1 MIQMQRQVSVINTF
15 YLKSLSSGEP
25 KIARLMSADIAKA
38 ILSKRFVFVLK
49 INILPDIDEDS
60 FDKFDEENVD
70 IINSFWYN
78 NISTV
83 GQIRL
88 LQFILKS
95 IFLNIFFTVN
105 LGMS

>member
-1 MIQMQRQVSVINTF
+1 
-15 YLKSLSSGEP
+15 
-25 KIARLMSADIAKA
+25 MSADIAKA
-38 ILSKRFVFVLK
+38 ILSRRFVFVLK

-70 IINSFWYN
+70 INSFWYN

-95 IFLNIFFTVN
+95 IFLNIFLQWILECREAILRRKQLEGF
-105 LGMS
+105 